1 MNGYIR
7 RRSTDSWQVVIEL
20 GRDPVTG
27 KRKRVSRNV
36 VGAKRD
42 AETERT
48 ALLRSIE
55 TGTYVDPTRE
65 LVAEFLARWL
75 RDYARPVV
83 APRTY
88 ERYEE
93 IVRLHIVPTLGRV
106 PLTQLRPTHIVAA
119 ERQWLD
125 AGLSPATVLKH
136 HRLIRQ
142 TLQQA
147 MRWRVLTV
155 NPADAVTPP
164 RRERTEMSVLDRD
177 QAAALLNAAQGS
189 EFEVLIL
196 TALYTG
202 LRVGELLGLRWKD
215 VDLTARQLRV
225 QQAAQPVKGGGVA
238 YAQPKTHRSRR
249 AVSLPGPVT
258 EALQRQRHLQARA
271 RLAAG
276 AAWQASDLVFTNS
289 LGGPV
294 SRTSL
299 RRVFHELLDRAGAPR
314 IRLHDLR
321 HTMATLMLAV
331 GEHPKVVS
339 ERLGH
344 ATVGVTLDTYSHVLP
359 GLQAAAADRL
369 AATLSS
375 AGRAGMADPLE
386 SANVDRN

>member
-36 VGAKRD
+36 VVRR
-42 AETERT
+42 ETPRRS
-48 ALLRSIE
+48 ARRCFVSIE

-189 EFEVLIL
+189 ELRGSYPHGVVHGPSRRGTAW
-196 TALYTG
+196 TALGRMSTSPRG
-202 LRVGELLGLRWKD
+202 SSGSS
-215 VDLTARQLRV
+215 RQ
-225 QQAAQPVKGGGVA
+225 
-238 YAQPKTHRSRR
+238 RSRSR
-249 AVSLPGPVT
+249 VEASPTHSRRRIGPV
-258 EALQRQRHLQARA
+258 ER
-271 RLAAG
+271 
-276 AAWQASDLVFTNS
+276 
-289 LGGPV
+289 
-294 SRTSL
+294 SRC
-299 RRVFHELLDRAGAPR
+299 
-314 IRLHDLR
+314 
-321 HTMATLMLAV
+321 
-331 GEHPKVVS
+331 
-339 ERLGH
+339 
-344 ATVGVTLDTYSHVLP
+344 P
-359 GLQAAAADRL
+359 GR
-369 AATLSS
+369 
-375 AGRAGMADPLE
+375 
-386 SANVDRN
+386 